1 MHGVFI
7 LCKAI
12 CPKGFDIRIK
22 CQNLFYFFLIVCRM
36 FLLELFCILLI
47 LNQEV
52 KVNCTLMKNNILI
65 TMGLLI
71 VVGLA
76 VADIAGVAIG
86 ILLASIVG
94 MIYGCGKKDKQF
106 VKWSVIAF
114 VIDVLC
120 ALLFWMVL
128 A

>member
-1 MHGVFI
+1 
-7 LCKAI
+7 
-12 CPKGFDIRIK
+12 
-22 CQNLFYFFLIVCRM
+22 
-36 FLLELFCILLI
+36 
-47 LNQEV
+47 
-52 KVNCTLMKNNILI
+52 MKNNILI

-94 MIYGCGKKDKQF
+94 MIYGYGKKDKQF

-120 ALLFWMVL
+120 AFLFWMVL